1 MEQAKK
7 ASWLTR
13 RFRRNR
19 NGKRKD
25 EFQTLLAEL
34 AGELAQAADLLIQV
48 VPGEEDLC
56 LLEKQI
62 KSHEH
67 RGDEIIRT
75 LIDRLNQSF
84 ITPYDREDLHQLAE
98 TMDDVLD
105 GILSCT
111 SKTFLYRVE
120 EPIEGFAELS
130 VILRKQV
137 ILLVE
142 AINNLGD
149 TQVVLQNC
157 RLVNDLEN
165 EGDQLYHHIIR
176 NLFERECNAIRLLK
190 NKEIIEDLEAATDAC
205 EDVADSLESIAV
217 KYS

>member
-1 MEQAKK
+1 MEEVKR
-7 ASWLTR
+7 ASWLRR
-13 RFRRNR
+13 RFRRNHSR
-19 NGKRKD
+19 KKKD
-25 EFQTLLAEL
+25 EFQELLVEL
-34 AGELAQAADLLIQV
+34 AGEMAQAANLLQRV
-48 VPGEEDLC
+48 VPGTEDLC

-98 TMDDVLD
+98 AMDDVLD

-130 VILRKQV
+130 VILKKQV
-137 ILLVE
+137 LLLGE
-142 AINNLGD
+142 AIGNLEN
-149 TQVVLQNC
+149 TPVVLQKC

-165 EGDQLYHHIIR
+165 DGDQLYHHIIR

-190 NKEIIEDLEAATDAC
+190 SKEIIEDLEAATDAC